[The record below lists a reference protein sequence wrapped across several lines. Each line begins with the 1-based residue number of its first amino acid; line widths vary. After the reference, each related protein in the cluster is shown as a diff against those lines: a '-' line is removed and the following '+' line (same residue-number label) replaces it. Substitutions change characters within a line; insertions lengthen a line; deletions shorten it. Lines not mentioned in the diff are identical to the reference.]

1 MAGRLWTD
9 EEIKILREKFSV
21 LGKEEF
27 IARGLLARS
36 QRAIALK
43 AYELGLKN
51 HCIDCGEG
59 IYPESSRCKS
69 CAVGMGWEGGIY
81 NAWGDDELEILRE
94 QYSSLLNRSPRAI
107 AAKAEKLGLQNYC
120 MDCNAEIHR

>member
-1 MAGRLWTD
+1 MDGRLWTD

-27 IARGLLARS
+27 IARGLLDRS

-51 HCIDCGEG
+51 HCIDCGEE
-59 IYPESSRCKS
+59 IYPESSRCK
-69 CAVGMGWEGGIY
+69 
-81 NAWGDDELEILRE
+81 R
-94 QYSSLLNRSPRAI
+94 
-107 AAKAEKLGLQNYC
+107 
-120 MDCNAEIHR
+120 